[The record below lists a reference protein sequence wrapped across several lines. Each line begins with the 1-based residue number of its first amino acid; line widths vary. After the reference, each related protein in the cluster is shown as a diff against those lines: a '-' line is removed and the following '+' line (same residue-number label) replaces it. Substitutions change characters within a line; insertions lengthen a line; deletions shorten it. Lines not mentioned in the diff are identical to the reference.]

1 MHVSK
6 DPDELQP
13 LVQGLVKVVGR
24 GFVSQGDNR
33 ANCVERVSRHSGNV
47 VSKQGRFIA
56 SQRVCVCVCPSDRET
71 SLK

>member
-24 GFVSQGDNR
+24 GVVSQGDNR
-33 ANCVERVSRHSGNV
+33 ANCVERVSRHSGNI
-47 VSKQGRFIA
+47 VSKQDRFIA
-56 SQRVCVCVCPSDRET
+56 SQHVCVRIQATEKQV
-71 SLK
+71 

>member
-24 GFVSQGDNR
+24 GFVSQRDNR

-47 VSKQGRFIA
+47 VSKQSRFIA
-56 SQRVCVCVCPSDRET
+56 SQRVCVCVQATE
-71 SLK
+71 KQV

>member
-6 DPDELQP
+6 DPDEIQP

-24 GFVSQGDNR
+24 GFVSQRDNR
-33 ANCVERVSRHSGNV
+33 ANCVERVSRHSGNI

-56 SQRVCVCVCPSDRET
+56 SHCVCVCPSDRET

>member
-24 GFVSQGDNR
+24 GFVSQRDGR
-33 ANCVERVSRHSGNV
+33 ANCIERVSRHSGNI

-56 SQRVCVCVCPSDRET
+56 
-71 SLK
+71 L